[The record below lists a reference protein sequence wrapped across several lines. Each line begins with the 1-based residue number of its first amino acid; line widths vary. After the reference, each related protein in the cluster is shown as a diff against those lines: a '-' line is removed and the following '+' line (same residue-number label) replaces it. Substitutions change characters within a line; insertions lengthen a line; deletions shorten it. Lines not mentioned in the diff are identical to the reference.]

1 MDYLFWSQTVVWG
14 FILGYLIILIKKT
27 KKLSKELDI
36 LKNKLDKEN
45 N

>member
-14 FILGYLIILIKKT
+14 FILGYLVVLIKKT

-36 LKNKLDKEN
+36 IKSRLDNKDN
-45 N
+45 